1 MLGFQAQYIFIHDA
15 LDELIKFGETF
26 IELPRLPSMVMSFE
40 EDKTVL
46 NKQFMVRSEND

>member
-1 MLGFQAQYIFIHDA
+1 MLIHDA

-26 IELPRLPSMVMSFE
+26 IEMPRLPFMVMSFE

-46 NKQFMVRSEND
+46 NKQFMVRPEND